1 MDENFIYCN
10 DLQYILKKKRKKR
23 KKRESLLH
31 YRTKSNAFTRYRAID
46 CVNIELDSI

>member
-10 DLQYILKKKRKKR
+10 DLQYILKKKR

-31 YRTKSNAFTRYRAID
+31 YRTKSNAFTRYRTID

>member
-1 MDENFIYCN
+1 MKILSTVMIYSI
-10 DLQYILKKKRKKR
+10 YFKEKR

-31 YRTKSNAFTRYRAID
+31 YRTKYAFTRYRAID

>member
-1 MDENFIYCN
+1 MKILSTVMIYSI
-10 DLQYILKKKRKKR
+10 YFKEKR